1 MNILFTGQTTL
12 HWGRMEFGNMG
23 NYYVVE
29 PFFRELHR
37 VFPGANIMTTLQMT
51 DRFCE
56 EENIKVL
63 PMNLYYGFDGHELDD
78 AKNELELV
86 KEYERTGKFPN
97 TTPYID
103 AILEADLVVDLSGD
117 MWGDNA
123 DLAAPN
129 RFLVG
134 LYKNR
139 VAQKLRPT
147 FMLAGSPGPFENAEN
162 KAFAKEVF
170 ENFTLV
176 TNREEISRKVL
187 EEAGFST
194 KHVLDCACTSYLFE
208 GRKNVDFDELI
219 KNKFVDKSRP
229 VVGVIICGWNFVVA
243 PFSKWPREE
252 AEFVPFLETCE
263 YLSEKKG
270 YNVLLISHSNGFPI
284 PPQRFEL
291 QHGRDYVVAEEMKR
305 LIDKRGIA
313 KHVYLQRDVLDV
325 WTTKAVIGKFDML
338 ISGRLHG
345 AVAGISQCVPTV
357 ILDYGHEPKAHK
369 LQGFAQLSQIEEY
382 IVAPENSDE
391 IIKVIEKCWNNR
403 EEIRKKLGVRVP
415 EIQKM
420 ARESFDAMKSVMNR
434 EEQGG
439 EL

>member
-1 MNILFTGQTTL
+1 MNILFTGQATL
-12 HWGRMEFGNMG
+12 HWGRLEFGNMG

-37 VFPGANIMTTLQMT
+37 VFPEANIRTTLQMT
-51 DRFCE
+51 QRFCE
-56 EENIKVL
+56 DEKVTVL
-63 PMNLYYGFDGHELDD
+63 PMDLYYGFNGQELDM
-78 AKNELELV
+78 AKREYDLV
-86 KEYERTGKFPN
+86 LEYEQTGKFKS

-103 AILEADLVVDLSGD
+103 AVLEADLVVDLSGD

-139 VAQKLRPT
+139 IAQKLRPT
-147 FMLAGSPGPFENAEN
+147 FMLAGSPGPFDNMENRS
-162 KAFAKEVF
+162 FAKEVF

-187 EEAGFST
+187 EDAGFST
-194 KHVLDCACTSYLFE
+194 QHVFDCACTSYLFE
-208 GRKNVDFDELI
+208 GRKNVDFENI
-219 KNKFVDKSRP
+219 VRSKFSDKSRP
-229 VVGVIICGWNFVVA
+229 TVGVIICGWNFATA

-252 AEFVPFLETCE
+252 EEFTPFLEMCE
-263 YLSEKKG
+263 CLSEDRG

-284 PPQRFEL
+284 PPEKFQL

-305 LIDKRGIA
+305 LIDKRGVA
-313 KHVYLQRDVLDV
+313 KHVYLQEDVLDV
-325 WTTKAVIGKFDML
+325 WTTKGVIGCFDML

-369 LQGFAQLSQIEEY
+369 LRGFAKMSQVEEY
-382 IVAPENSDE
+382 IVDPNNCAD
-391 IIKVIEKCWNNR
+391 IIRTIDKCWDNR
-403 EEIRKKLGVRVP
+403 EQIKHMLEKRIP
-415 EIQKM
+415 EVQQL
-420 ARESFDAMKSVMNR
+420 ARESFDAMQKVML
-434 EEQGG
+434 EIGDT
-439 EL
+439 

>member
-1 MNILFTGQTTL
+1 MNILFTGQATL

-37 VFPGANIMTTLQMT
+37 VFPEANIRTTLQMT
-51 DRFCE
+51 ERFCKE
-56 EENIKVL
+56 EKITVL
-63 PMNLYYGFDGHELDD
+63 PMDLYYGFDGHELEN
-78 AKNELELV
+78 AKMEYDLIL
-86 KEYERTGKFPN
+86 EYEKTGKMRE

-103 AILEADLVVDLSGD
+103 AVLDADLVVDLSGD

-123 DLAAPN
+123 DLAANN

-147 FMLAGSPGPFENAEN
+147 FMLAGSPGPFENTEN
-162 KAFAKEVF
+162 KSFAKEVF

-176 TNREEISRKVL
+176 TNREAISRKVL
-187 EEAGFST
+187 EDAGFST
-194 KHVLDCACTSYLFE
+194 DKVLDCACTSYLFE
-208 GRKNVDFDELI
+208 GRRGVAYESLI
-219 KNKFVDKSRP
+219 ESKFVDKSRP
-229 VVGVIICGWNFVVA
+229 VVGLIVCGWNFVTA
-243 PFSKWPREE
+243 PFSKWPRKEE
-252 AEFVPFLETCE
+252 EFIPFLETCE
-263 YLSEKKG
+263 FLSEKMG
-270 YNVLLISHSNGFPI
+270 FNVLLISHSNGFPI
-284 PPQRFEL
+284 PPKKFEL
-291 QHGRDYVVAEEMKR
+291 QHGRDYVVAEAIKQ

-313 KHVYLQRDVLDV
+313 KHVYLQEEVLDV

-369 LQGFAQLSQIEEY
+369 LQGFAQMSQIDEY
-382 IVAPENSDE
+382 IVDPTSSAT
-391 IIKVIEKCWNNR
+391 IISVVEKCWKNR
-403 EEIRKKLGVRVP
+403 NEIRKKLEVRVP
-415 EIQKM
+415 EIQQL
-420 ARESFDAMKSVMNR
+420 ARKSFDVMKEIMDKNGD
-434 EEQGG
+434 EE
-439 EL
+439 